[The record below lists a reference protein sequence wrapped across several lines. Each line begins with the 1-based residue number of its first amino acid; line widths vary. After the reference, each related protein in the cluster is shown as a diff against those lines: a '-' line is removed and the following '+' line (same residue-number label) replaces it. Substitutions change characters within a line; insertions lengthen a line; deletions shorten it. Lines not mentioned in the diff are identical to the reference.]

1 MRMNSDKLK
10 PKGLG
15 DSGWTENEALY
26 MGNYRKYRQQPQI
39 CEMALLC
46 LVPHTFRKKRKATL
60 TQDDKWIGYL
70 SYF

>member
-1 MRMNSDKLK
+1 MNSDILK

-46 LVPHTFRKKRKATL
+46 LVPHLGKSEKPHSNA
-60 TQDDKWIGYL
+60 G
-70 SYF
+70 

>member
-60 TQDDKWIGYL
+60 
-70 SYF
+70 